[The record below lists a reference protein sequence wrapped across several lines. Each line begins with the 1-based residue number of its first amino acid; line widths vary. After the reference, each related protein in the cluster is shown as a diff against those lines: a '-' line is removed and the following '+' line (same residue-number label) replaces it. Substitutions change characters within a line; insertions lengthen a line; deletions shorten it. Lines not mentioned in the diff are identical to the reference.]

1 MLYKKQKGSKK
12 NADENSEWKNKSS
25 DKTNAA
31 AAFTCALKCHTLRN
45 IIYLE
50 MVFNRFNFT
59 SFDVESGNRS
69 NTKI

>member
-12 NADENSEWKNKSS
+12 MLMRTLNE
-25 DKTNAA
+25 KTNLQIKPTQQQ
-31 AAFTCALKCHTLRN
+31 AFTCALKCHTLRN

-69 NTKI
+69 NKKI